1 MKSQK
6 MSPQVEKPSCL
17 NFYEL
22 EKLCDDP
29 QRNETKQEVY
39 ANLTPTRFGFA
50 LTARDGDRIYKIVD
64 ERGRQIK
71 FRSLDRAMERL
82 SDVPYLYSE
91 PEIH

>member
-6 MSPQVEKPSCL
+6 MSPQIENPYRL

-29 QRNETKQEVY
+29 KRNETKQEVY
-39 ANLTPTRFGFA
+39 ANLTPTKFGFA
-50 LTARDGDRIYKIVD
+50 LTARDGERTYKIVD

-71 FRSLDRAMERL
+71 FRSLDRAIERL
-82 SDVPYLYSE
+82 SDVPYLYMESA
-91 PEIH
+91 IH